1 MNKRKKYLTLFL
13 STLTISSFTF
23 GGGYVIISLLKKK
36 FSDELHW
43 IEEKEMLNLA
53 AIAQSAPG
61 AVAVNAAILVGYRT
75 AGLMGTAIAVFGT
88 IIPPFVIIS
97 LISLCYTAFRENLIV
112 AAVLKGM
119 QFGIAAV
126 IADVTVNLC
135 GSVYRES
142 GILSVL
148 VMAAAFCASWF
159 FDVNV
164 LWIILAC
171 AIYGI
176 LRTFFTLSKKD
187 GQKEEI
193 VK

>member
-13 STLTISSFTF
+13 STLIISSFTF

-36 FSDELHW
+36 FTDELHW

-75 AGLMGTAIAVFGT
+75 AGIIGTIIAVFGT

-97 LISLCYTAFRENLIV
+97 LISLCYTAFRENVIV

-119 QFGIAAV
+119 QSGIAAV

-135 GSVYRES
+135 SSVYQES
-142 GILSVL
+142 GVLSVL

-159 FDVNV
+159 FGVNV
-164 LWIILAC
+164 LWRILAC
-171 AIYGI
+171 ALYGI
-176 LRTFFTLSKKD
+176 LRTFFTLSKKKGEPD
-187 GQKEEI
+187 K
-193 VK
+193 

>member
-1 MNKRKKYLTLFL
+1 MDKRKKYLTLFL

-36 FSDELHW
+36 FTDELHW

-75 AGLMGTAIAVFGT
+75 AGIIGTIIAVFGT

-97 LISLCYTAFRENLIV
+97 LISLCYTAFRENVIV

-119 QFGIAAV
+119 QSGIAAV

-135 GSVYRES
+135 SSVYQES
-142 GILSVL
+142 GVLSVL

-159 FDVNV
+159 FGVNV

-171 AIYGI
+171 AIYGF
-176 LRTFFTLSKKD
+176 LRTFFTLSKKKGD
-187 GQKEEI
+187 LDK
-193 VK
+193 

>member
-97 LISLCYTAFRENLIV
+97 LISLCYTAFRENVIV

-119 QFGIAAV
+119 QSGIAAV

-135 GSVYRES
+135 SSVYQES
-142 GILSVL
+142 GVLSVL

-159 FDVNV
+159 FGVNV

-176 LRTFFTLSKKD
+176 LRTFFTLSKKKGD
-187 GQKEEI
+187 LDK
-193 VK
+193 

>member
-1 MNKRKKYLTLFL
+1 MDKRKKYLTLFL

-36 FSDELHW
+36 FTDELHW

-75 AGLMGTAIAVFGT
+75 AGIIGT

-119 QFGIAAV
+119 QSGIAAV
-126 IADVTVNLC
+126 IADVTINLC
-135 GSVYRES
+135 GSVYKES

-159 FDVNV
+159 FGVNV

-176 LRTFFTLSKKD
+176 LRTFFTLSKK
-187 GQKEEI
+187 KEEPA
-193 VK
+193 K

>member
-13 STLTISSFTF
+13 STLIISSFTF

-36 FSDELHW
+36 FTDELHW

-75 AGLMGTAIAVFGT
+75 AGIIGTIIAVFGT

-97 LISLCYTAFRENLIV
+97 LISLCYTAFRENVIV

-119 QFGIAAV
+119 QSGIAAV

-135 GSVYRES
+135 SSVYQES
-142 GILSVL
+142 GVLSVL

-159 FDVNV
+159 FGVNV

-171 AIYGI
+171 ALYGI
-176 LRTFFTLSKKD
+176 LRAFFTLSKKKGEPD
-187 GQKEEI
+187 K
-193 VK
+193 

>member
-36 FSDELHW
+36 FTDELHW

-75 AGLMGTAIAVFGT
+75 AGIIGTIIAVFGT

-97 LISLCYTAFRENLIV
+97 LISLCYTAFRENVIV

-119 QFGIAAV
+119 QSGIAAV

-135 GSVYRES
+135 SSVYQES
-142 GILSVL
+142 GVLSVL

-159 FDVNV
+159 FGVNV

-176 LRTFFTLSKKD
+176 LRTFFTLSKKKGD
-187 GQKEEI
+187 LDK
-193 VK
+193 

>member
-1 MNKRKKYLTLFL
+1 MDKRKKYLTLFL
-13 STLTISSFTF
+13 STLIISSFTF

-36 FSDELHW
+36 FTDELHW

-75 AGLMGTAIAVFGT
+75 AGIIGTIIAVFGT

-97 LISLCYTAFRENLIV
+97 LISLCYTAFRENVIV

-135 GSVYRES
+135 SSVYQES
-142 GILSVL
+142 GVLSVL

-159 FDVNV
+159 FGVNV

-171 AIYGI
+171 ALYGI
-176 LRTFFTLSKKD
+176 LRTFFTLSKKKGEPD
-187 GQKEEI
+187 K
-193 VK
+193 

>member
-13 STLTISSFTF
+13 STLIISSVTF

-36 FSDELHW
+36 FTDELHW

-75 AGLMGTAIAVFGT
+75 AGIIGTIIAVFGT

-97 LISLCYTAFRENLIV
+97 LISLCYTAFRENVIV

-119 QFGIAAV
+119 QSGIAAV

-135 GSVYRES
+135 SSVYQES
-142 GILSVL
+142 GVLSVL

-159 FDVNV
+159 FGVNV

-171 AIYGI
+171 ALYGI
-176 LRTFFTLSKKD
+176 LRTFFTLSKKKGEPD
-187 GQKEEI
+187 K
-193 VK
+193 